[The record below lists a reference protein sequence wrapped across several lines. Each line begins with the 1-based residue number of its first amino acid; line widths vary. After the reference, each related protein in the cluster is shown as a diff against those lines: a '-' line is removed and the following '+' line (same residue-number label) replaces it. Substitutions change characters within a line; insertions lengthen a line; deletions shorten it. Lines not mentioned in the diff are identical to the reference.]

1 MPPQHL
7 PFDVTLEPLST
18 GVPAQDVPVR
28 IESKDG
34 VILNAVDQT
43 LVKVAETGRARIAAG
58 TIDTAGGIFILIGV
72 LFYLSN
78 FDIQWMRDQFR
89 FIVTGVWVTIVAV
102 QVFVIVDTVALP
114 SPLSVVRPSRA

>member
-1 MPPQHL
+1 VPPQHL

-58 TIDTAGGIFILIGV
+58 TIDLRGESL
-72 LFYLSN
+72 
-78 FDIQWMRDQFR
+78 
-89 FIVTGVWVTIVAV
+89 
-102 QVFVIVDTVALP
+102 
-114 SPLSVVRPSRA
+114 